1 MATYSSS
8 TTRYETNNG
17 YWITLPAFQKLKRFF
32 WQPGPSI
39 SNSLFILFLS
49 YFLSV
54 ISVCYIS
61 IYVKVRR
68 SRHPQHHVADGLKER
83 RLTSTLFLFILGFLL
98 TFLPKV
104 ACLGVSNFPEL
115 IFRLSF
121 PSFYDIGLVIV
132 IFVTINS
139 LMNPIV
145 YVIPSDARI

>member
-68 SRHPQHHVADGLKER
+68 SRHPQHHVADGLKKKTDEYII
-83 RLTSTLFLFILGFLL
+83 SIHPWIF
-98 TFLPKV
+98 V
-104 ACLGVSNFPEL
+104 NFPAE
-115 IFRLSF
+115 
-121 PSFYDIGLVIV
+121 G
-132 IFVTINS
+132 S
-139 LMNPIV
+139 LLGCV
-145 YVIPSDARI
+145 